1 MSRSP
6 TARELVEY
14 GLSSVAEERSVQ
26 VPLRDLLF
34 INQVLGEFVR
44 FFHQPLHFLEV
55 AQVKAFLGG
64 QGDGEAFEVL
74 AEAYYSKLQNMLPPD
89 IQALTTDGAFDHPS
103 PPAYY
108 KRGA

>member
-1 MSRSP
+1 MPRSP

-34 INQVLGEFVR
+34 IHHVLGEFVR
-44 FFHQPLHFLEV
+44 FFHQPLHYPQL

-64 QGDGEAFEVL
+64 QGDGQAFEVL
-74 AEAYYSKLQNMLPPD
+74 SEAYSSKLRSMLPPD
-89 IQALTTDGAFDHPS
+89 IVALAADGAFDHPS

-108 KRGA
+108 